1 MRLAYDLS
9 ILRHPPAGTAR
20 YAVELLRA
28 MRAGRADDEI
38 VETAG
43 WPRGARGGSVRRFIN
58 LASDLGWLTI
68 GAAAVSARHRPDAWF
83 SPANIL
89 PIVLPRPKIVAILDA
104 NVMTAGTGYD
114 RAYAMY
120 ASRMMRMSAGRA
132 AAILTLSND
141 ARCRLIEHLG
151 IPGDRIFVAYPGI
164 DHATS
169 VTSPRDAI
177 VEPGAT
183 SRTGAPYALFV
194 GQTEPH
200 KNVARLVDAWAGD
213 IPADLDLIIAG
224 PAGRGEAALAER
236 IARSPVRSRIH
247 RLGRVGEDQLDQL
260 YANAACFVFP
270 SLAEGFGMP
279 PLEAMARGVP
289 TAVADAGPLPEV
301 TAGGAILFDPSR
313 TEAIAAAVTRL
324 VVDGPLRT
332 ELTALGRE
340 VAGRYAWTS
349 TAATAW
355 QVIRMSVGGG

>member
-28 MRAGRADDEI
+28 MRAAQAEDEI

-43 WPRGARGGSVRRFIN
+43 WPRGARGGSVRRFVN
-58 LASDLGWLTI
+58 LGSDLGWLTI
-68 GAAAVSARHRPDAWF
+68 GAATVAARHRPDAWF

-89 PIVLPRPKIVAILDA
+89 PLVLPRPKIVAILDA

-120 ASRMMRMSAGRA
+120 ATRMMRLSADRA

-141 ARCRLIEHLG
+141 ARCRLIERLG

-169 VTSPRDAI
+169 VTAAR
-177 VEPGAT
+177 EPTVQPDAT
-183 SRTGAPYALFV
+183 SPSGAPYALFV

-200 KNVARLVDAWAGD
+200 KNLERLVDAWAGD
-213 IPADLDLIIAG
+213 VPAGLDLIIAG
-224 PAGRGEAALAER
+224 PSGRAEAALAAR

-247 RLGRVGEDQLDQL
+247 RLGRVGEKQLAWL
-260 YANAACFVFP
+260 YENATCFVFP

-279 PLEAMARGVP
+279 PLEAMARSVP

-301 TAGGAILFDPSR
+301 TAGGAILFDPDR

-324 VVDGPLRT
+324 VDDGPLRAR
-332 ELTALGRE
+332 LTAVGPE
-340 VAGRYAWTS
+340 VAGRYTWTTS
-349 TAATAW
+349 AATAW
-355 QVIRMSVGGG
+355 QVIRMSVAGG